1 MKTTSMTVR
10 SQRTLLSIILSV
22 TMALPVISQI
32 WCPAGTTWT
41 YTYSNSWTTEG
52 YARFMYTGDTVID
65 GFTSQR
71 IDSFLEYDY
80 YPFDTTYAFQDG
92 PYYTSVNGGLV
103 SIWDGVAFDT
113 LYDFSAVPGDH
124 WLAAMPDGGESWVYS
139 VVADTGTLA
148 IDGLSLRFLTL
159 QNGDT
164 IAERLG
170 QFNDYFLPWV
180 GMVQDDAGGPLR
192 CYSDV
197 DLDHTQWWWNFGCAS
212 WLGLDAP
219 RVHAGITL
227 SPNPGNERFMIKGLG
242 AASVVRILDAIG
254 RVCIQQRCSTPN
266 SMVSTATLP
275 SGVYTVQAFGP
286 DGSECNARWVK
297 E

>member
-1 MKTTSMTVR
+1 M
-10 SQRTLLSIILSV
+10 LSV

-32 WCPAGTTWT
+32 WCPPGATWT

-71 IDSFLEYDY
+71 IDSYLEYDY

-92 PYYTSVNGGLV
+92 PYYTSVNGDLV

-124 WLAAMPDGGESWVYS
+124 WLATMPDGGESWVYS
-139 VVADTGTLA
+139 VVADTGTLV
-148 IDGLSLRFLTL
+148 IDGLSLRFLAL

-197 DLDHTQWWWNFGCAS
+197 DINHTRWWWDFGCAS
-212 WLGLDAP
+212 WLGQDEP
-219 RVHAGITL
+219 HTSTTISL
-227 SPNPGNERFMIKGLG
+227 SPNPGEDHLTINGFSDP
-242 AASVVRILDAIG
+242 SVVRILDATG
-254 RVCIQQRCSTPN
+254 RLCVQQRSVANSSTIQT
-266 SMVSTATLP
+266 VGLP
-275 SGVYTVQAFGP
+275 SGAYTVQVVEP
-286 DGSECNARWVK
+286 DGSMENLRWVK
-297 E
+297 Q